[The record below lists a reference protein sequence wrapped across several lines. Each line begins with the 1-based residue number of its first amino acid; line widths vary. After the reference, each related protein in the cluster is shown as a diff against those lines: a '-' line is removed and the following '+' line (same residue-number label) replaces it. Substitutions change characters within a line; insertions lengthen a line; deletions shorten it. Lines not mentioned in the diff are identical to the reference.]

1 MKSKTLLS
9 IVSVVAIL
17 IIAAV
22 IMFVLSG
29 LKEEPPKKP
38 PANKSKVV
46 NAVVLKKKDI
56 PVNIT
61 AYGKLRSARPV
72 TLFSEVSG
80 ILEKGDVEFR
90 PANKFRKG
98 DLIIK
103 IDDRQTDLELK
114 SMKSDFL
121 NALATVLPEIKID
134 FPDEYKKWEDYFNSC
149 SFDKKLPELPEASNQ
164 KIKLFLTRYNVYK
177 LFFSVRNLEIKKEK
191 HYITAPFNGSILS
204 AQLREGATVRSG
216 SQLGEIISLSEME
229 AELQVAVNDISWIN
243 KNGPVSLHSDEM
255 NLTWSGKISRIGSS
269 IDESTQTIPVYVT
282 LSGGDADPVDGTF
295 VKTALTGKF
304 VKNAYTVPRQSV
316 YEENYIYLIKNK
328 RLSYLKTDII
338 KMETDNAIIKSGVAD
353 GDTLVTELMQGVADG
368 MKAEA
373 ILNNGGEW

>member
-9 IVSVVAIL
+9 IISVIAIL

-90 PANKFRKG
+90 PANKFKKG

-149 SFDKKLPELPEASNQ
+149 SFDKKLPVLPEASNQ

-191 HYITAPFNGSILS
+191 HYVTAPFNGSILS

-229 AELQVAVNDISWIN
+229 AGLQVAVNDISWIN
-243 KNGPVSLHSDEM
+243 KSGPVSLHSDEM
-255 NLTWSGKISRIGSS
+255 DLTWSGKVSRIGSS
-269 IDESTQTIPVYVT
+269 IDESTQTIPVYVKIT
-282 LSGGDADPVDGTF
+282 GGEADPVAGTF
-295 VKTALTGKF
+295 VKGELTGKF
-304 VKNAYTVPRQSV
+304 FRDAFTVPRQAV
-316 YEENYIYLIKNK
+316 YKDNYIYLVKNK
-328 RLSYLKTDII
+328 KLAFRKTDII
-338 KMETDNAIIKSGVAD
+338 RMETEFAIIKSGVEE

-368 MKAEA
+368 MSAKV
-373 ILNNGGEW
+373 ILNDGGDK